1 MSILS
6 ERLKQTRLDLHYT
19 QKQVAEACGLTK
31 NAITNYESGFRE
43 PSIDVLIKLCNYLD
57 VSADYLIGRV
67 DY

>member
-1 MSILS
+1 MSTLS
-6 ERLKQTRLDLHYT
+6 ERLKQSRIELNYT
-19 QKQVAEACGLTK
+19 QKQVADACGLTK

-43 PSIDVLIKLCNYLD
+43 PSIEVLIKLCDFLN